1 MYIPMITE
9 FFQMF
14 MYDSETWESLQNQKM
29 EDEIYDLTEIE
40 TKTETD

>member
-14 MYDSETWESLQNQKM
+14 MYGSDTWESLQNQKLKDEINELTQ
-29 EDEIYDLTEIE
+29 EDE
-40 TKTETD
+40 